1 MPVMDM
7 ASVSV
12 TGLDVSD
19 YQVNTCSAVSFYS
32 NYPLT
37 LIIDPLIL

>member
-12 TGLDVSD
+12 TGLDVSG
-19 YQVNTCSAVSFYS
+19 YQVNTCSISLR
-32 NYPLT
+32 LT
-37 LIIDPLIL
+37 ATIR